1 MGIHVMKDEKK
12 KQMVKAAIVVGGL
25 LILWWLLNRLGGN
38 NNKTVIAP
46 GDASTLNSFQ
56 APYFSTNPGI
66 PDNWSLNTGGNPFN
80 STNNIN
86 VNTGFINGLSNLYMP
101 MFGLVGMTAVSG

>member
-1 MGIHVMKDEKK
+1 MDNSEKK
-12 KQMVKAAIVVGGL
+12 KVYVKAAIVVAAL
-25 LILWWLLNRLGGN
+25 LILWWLLNRLGGGSS
-38 NNKTVIAP
+38 TTIAP

-56 APYFSTNPGI
+56 SPYFSTNPGI
-66 PDNWSLNTGGNPFN
+66 PDNWSINTGGNPFN